1 MSVHDLAVPAPL
13 DASETTISNLR
24 ASIERVYALHDPYD
38 TPGGTYCHHCSTLDE
53 YGPTLVAY
61 PCPTITSIERPRP

>member
-1 MSVHDLAVPAPL
+1 MSVHDLAIPAPP
-13 DASETTISNLR
+13 DTSETTIAVLH
-24 ASIERVYALHDPYD
+24 ASIERVYVLHEPYD

-61 PCPTITSIERPRP
+61 PCLTILAIERPSP